1 MTGPGAG
8 GAVGGTDETRGNE
21 RGRVRAY
28 LGSFTSAGGR
38 GVLAA
43 DVDPATGALTVTGG
57 TDAVADPSY
66 LALADGVLYAVSET
80 APGAVAALAPG
91 PEPRPLGAPVPVDGA
106 GPTHLALAG
115 GHLLTANY
123 TSGSVSAL
131 PLAEDGTPGPAAAVL
146 RHEGSGPVADRQ
158 AEPHA
163 HQVLPDPSGRWA
175 VSVDLGTDSVRVCAL
190 DPVTGALSLHRE
202 IALRPGYG
210 PRHLAFHPDGGHA
223 YVVGELE
230 PAVTVCRWDAD
241 RGELTPLAEIPL
253 VGTGSATPAHP
264 SAVVV
269 APDGRFLWVAVRGT
283 DTIAVL
289 VLSPEG
295 DEAIRSATV
304 PCGGAWPRDLA
315 LDPSGRR
322 LYAANERS
330 GDVTWFDVDRET
342 GRPVRAGSV
351 PVPAVTC
358 VVFG

>member
-1 MTGPGAG
+1 M
-8 GAVGGTDETRGNE
+8 GGTDETRE
-21 RGRVRAY
+21 RGAGRARAY
-28 LGSFTSAGGR
+28 LGSFTSAGGL

-43 DVDPATGALTVTGG
+43 DVDPVTGALTVTGAS
-57 TDAVADPSY
+57 DALADPSY
-66 LALADGVLYAVSET
+66 LALAGGVLYAVSET
-80 APGAVAALAPG
+80 EPGAVAALAVDG
-91 PEPRPLGAPVPVDGA
+91 PAPRPLGAPAPVDGS
-106 GPTHLALAG
+106 GPTHLAVAA

-123 TSGSVSAL
+123 TSGSISVL
-131 PLAEDGTPGPAAAVL
+131 PLGADGTPGPATGVL
-146 RHEGSGPVADRQ
+146 HHEGGGPVADRQ
-158 AEPHA
+158 AGPHA
-163 HQVLPDPSGRWA
+163 HQVVPDPSGRWT

-190 DPVTGALSLHRE
+190 DPADGSLRLHRE
-202 IALRPGYG
+202 TALRPGYG
-210 PRHLAFHPDGGHA
+210 PRHLAFHPSGRHA

-230 PAVTVCRWDAD
+230 PAVTVCRWDAQ

-253 VGTGSATPAHP
+253 VDADTVGPAYP

-289 VLSPEG
+289 VLSPAG

-304 PCGGAWPRDLA
+304 PCGGRWPRDLA

-330 GDVTWFDVDRET
+330 GDVTWFDVDPGT
-342 GRPVRAGSV
+342 GTPVRSGSV
-351 PVPAVTC
+351 EAPAVTC

>member
-1 MTGPGAG
+1 M
-8 GAVGGTDETRGNE
+8 GGTERTHERGA
-21 RGRVRAY
+21 GRVRAY

-57 TDAVADPSY
+57 TDAVPDPSY

-80 APGAVAALAPG
+80 DPGAVAALDPAG
-91 PEPRPLGAPVPVDGA
+91 PAPRPLGAPVPVDGS
-106 GPTHLALAG
+106 GPTHLAVAA

-123 TSGSVSAL
+123 TSGSVTAL
-131 PLAEDGTPGPAAAVL
+131 PLAPDGTPGPATAVL
-146 RHEGSGPVADRQ
+146 RHEGGGPVADRQ
-158 AEPHA
+158 DAPHA
-163 HQVLPDPSGRWA
+163 HQVLPDPGGRWA

-190 DPVTGALSLHRE
+190 DPATGALRLHRE
-202 IALRPGYG
+202 TALRPGYG
-210 PRHLAFHPDGGHA
+210 PRHLAFHPAGGHA

-230 PAVTVCRWDAD
+230 PAVTVCRWDAEH
-241 RGELTPLAEIPL
+241 GELTPLAEIPL
-253 VGTGSATPAHP
+253 VDTDAAGPAYP

-289 VLSPEG
+289 VLSPTG
-295 DEAIRSATV
+295 DEAIRSTAV
-304 PCGGAWPRDLA
+304 SCGGEWPRDLA

-330 GDVTWFDVDRET
+330 GDVTWFDVTPGT
-342 GRPVRAGSV
+342 GTPVRAGSTE
-351 PVPAVTC
+351 VPAVTC